1 MLLTFLLEWTSLER
15 LYCPR
20 YLQVDRNII
29 SLHFIMYT
37 QKIPTDTGV
46 FVCNTVLLIV
56 TSKSRP
62 RITYYV
68 SAVAGTLSYRPR
80 LLIDR

>member
-1 MLLTFLLEWTSLER
+1 
-15 LYCPR
+15 
-20 YLQVDRNII
+20 
-29 SLHFIMYT
+29 MYT

-46 FVCNTVLLIV
+46 FVYNTVLLIV

-80 LLIDR
+80 LLIDG